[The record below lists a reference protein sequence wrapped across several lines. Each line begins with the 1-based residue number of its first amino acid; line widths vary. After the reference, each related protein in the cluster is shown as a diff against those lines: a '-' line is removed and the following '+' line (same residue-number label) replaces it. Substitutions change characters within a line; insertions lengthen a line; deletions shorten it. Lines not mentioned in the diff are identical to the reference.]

1 MQPASSPAMPE
12 TPLAVLRPGGEKP
25 HQGFLSRNPAL
36 YQGPTVCNSTT
47 ALGLRG
53 QAKLN
58 RVGSRCTGKER
69 DTESGNDYFGA
80 RYYASSMGRFMSP
93 DPIKLTDERL
103 LNPANTL
110 NLYSYAAN
118 NPLKFVDPDGQ
129 DITYFYDQ
137 GGVAGHAM
145 LFAYNQQTGDSAIE
159 DFGPTRHMPV
169 WWGSSMHET
178 PTFTSADDIRHQT
191 AALTIQANPEL
202 TQQVIDYIRS
212 HPDPSTWTCLGK
224 QCSSQVWKILQK
236 FKLDNQNT
244 TENQGA
250 SPAALWNNLMSRYNG
265 TVNSAFYTAPT
276 NGKDYGR
283 PRFDMF
289 QLFWQSLPQSKQKE
303 QVTFKICDSDG
314 KNCH

>member
-1 MQPASSPAMPE
+1 
-12 TPLAVLRPGGEKP
+12 LRGILGNQDTEINGQGNWVHTNVFSGGELTATAWNAALPSGWNPTLSYDYSNWLGSKRMQASGAV
-25 HQGFLSRNPAL
+25 QGQVQAQVQAYWLSDPFGDYL
-36 YQGPTVCNSTT
+36 TQFGPGPDATEHHF
-47 ALGLRG
+47 
-53 QAKLN
+53 
-58 RVGSRCTGKER
+58 TGKER

-145 LFAYNQQTGDSAIE
+145 LFAYDQQTGDSAIE
-159 DFGPTRHMPV
+159 DFGPTRHMRV

-202 TQQVIDYIRS
+202 TQQVID
-212 HPDPSTWTCLGK
+212 
-224 QCSSQVWKILQK
+224 
-236 FKLDNQNT
+236 
-244 TENQGA
+244 
-250 SPAALWNNLMSRYNG
+250 
-265 TVNSAFYTAPT
+265 
-276 NGKDYGR
+276 
-283 PRFDMF
+283 
-289 QLFWQSLPQSKQKE
+289 
-303 QVTFKICDSDG
+303 
-314 KNCH
+314 

>member
-1 MQPASSPAMPE
+1 MTGS
-12 TPLAVLRPGGEKP
+12 AVCPSTAC
-25 HQGFLSRNPAL
+25 FSR
-36 YQGPTVCNSTT
+36 
-47 ALGLRG
+47 
-53 QAKLN
+53 
-58 RVGSRCTGKER
+58 SRSTGKER

-212 HPDPSTWTCLGK
+212 HPDPATWTCLGK